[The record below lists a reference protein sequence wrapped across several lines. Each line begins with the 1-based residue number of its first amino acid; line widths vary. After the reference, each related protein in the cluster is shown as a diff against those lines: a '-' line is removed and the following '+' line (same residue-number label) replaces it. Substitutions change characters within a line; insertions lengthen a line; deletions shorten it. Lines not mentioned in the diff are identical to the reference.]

1 VSRCPLFAS
10 DAYTSARDRL
20 SMLMMR
26 TAISIALALW
36 MLLLALWQV
45 HAQFFRPPA
54 SVYEHMR
61 AKQMK
66 ILATAA
72 VLALTSVSAT
82 GAERY
87 QPNEALLH
95 TMLPPA
101 EYDKPFVGNLKEF
114 IINDLEKLASFCG
127 GQKVLGCA
135 HPIPLPENALCTIYL
150 ASDDLIRKR
159 GLPNQTIET
168 VRRHEIAHCNG
179 WYHPP
184 VPDLPKIDPWSLK
197 VSK

>member
-1 VSRCPLFAS
+1 
-10 DAYTSARDRL
+10 TSARDRL

-72 VLALTSVSAT
+72 VLALTRLPGWLFEGDISEKAALSTGAT
-82 GAERY
+82 GRCHVSTRSMARNRWLAMR
-87 QPNEALLH
+87 PVRSRHNIDRWRRWHRLLCH
-95 TMLPPA
+95 
-101 EYDKPFVGNLKEF
+101 
-114 IINDLEKLASFCG
+114 
-127 GQKVLGCA
+127 
-135 HPIPLPENALCTIYL
+135 
-150 ASDDLIRKR
+150 
-159 GLPNQTIET
+159 
-168 VRRHEIAHCNG
+168 RRM
-179 WYHPP
+179 
-184 VPDLPKIDPWSLK
+184 VQ
-197 VSK
+197 